1 MPGFSKRT
9 DYALMALS
17 CLASEEEGEATNSR
31 TIASRYGI
39 PPELLAKTMQL
50 LARGGIVDSRNG
62 PKGGYVLARP
72 PESVTIAEVIRA
84 IEGPIV
90 LAHCQEG
97 EAAECDQ
104 YEKCPIFHP
113 MERIQ
118 QRVAGLL
125 ESMTLMDMI
134 GAPLG
139 DIR

>member
-1 MPGFSKRT
+1 MLGFSKRT

-39 PPELLAKTMQL
+39 PSELLAKTMQL

-139 DIR
+139 GIR